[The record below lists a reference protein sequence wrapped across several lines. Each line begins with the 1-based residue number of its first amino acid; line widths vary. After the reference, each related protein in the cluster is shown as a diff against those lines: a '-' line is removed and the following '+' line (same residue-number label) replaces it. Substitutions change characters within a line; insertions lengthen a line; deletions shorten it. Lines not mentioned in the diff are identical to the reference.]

1 MYRINVLSFIA
12 KFIISVNSTS
22 FTYGL
27 QNGWMSP
34 MTKVFKSDQSPIGRP
49 LTDDE
54 LSWVVSMS
62 SLSAMLTVAGF
73 SIIVDKFGRKVT
85 VLLITAFQTVSIVIE
100 DMLNI
105 VVNFFQKYK
114 VRFSGTDIKA
124 YYYISRDFFGH
135 RRSNTQPSC

>member
-1 MYRINVLSFIA
+1 
-12 KFIISVNSTS
+12 
-22 FTYGL
+22 
-27 QNGWMSP
+27 